1 MSHHPRDSSYA
12 DDPGNQGHQEEQ
24 IQEEGTL
31 LHHAPS
37 PSQDHEVSRAI
48 NRSFTSRYGR
58 KSQPPVWTAPAENQT
73 LQTQYNPLRSSE
85 QSHLARKH
93 QYGHQLM
100 HLLEKVVVRL
110 VWSILLSGAMV
121 GCFKYFENVKVLN
134 DLEKNVFNVL
144 STMIY
149 LTMGLNLAGAF
160 KGMATMLR
168 WKLLARKSHNLIEID
183 LILGI
188 PSLIKVFKLGLS
200 ALGFGKPMVFV
211 SCLLWII
218 LNCVARVSVA
228 FTGLTYSY
236 DSANATGTE
245 LGVVLVSE
253 KSRFWPLGVVEE
265 SPPATGAEFQT
276 AHFFGEYSAMMTD
289 NTVESNDY
297 GQQILH
303 WNEQERSWTY
313 AFREYNP
320 EHQGLVAITN
330 RTISVTATCNAYP
343 IVRGQSGLERDIDI
357 FNTTD
362 GKSMTISDV
371 SVRGPGATVWA
382 NPRADINKEA
392 TWTCY
397 LGPRCAM
404 IAGFQFI
411 DPEHDE
417 KGNGTLFQCAVN
429 VGEVKN
435 AQVPEHEIEDRI
447 AYIAAGSIGLDGYSD
462 DPQQWLY
469 QRYFLGTT
477 FGRRVNGNVTEMA
490 YLVSRFSIGAIATL
504 DMDNPKVKIV
514 GMKPWSGV
522 LFKVYWW
529 MLGTI
534 LGSICGVQLVFGLA
548 AVFISNTV
556 IVKDDSYLATARLL
570 RPLVERLGPSGCALT
585 GKDIA
590 STLRTSMVYGVRIDK
605 TGERHHLDLG
615 EDIQPVRK
623 FPDGWYDGDVGGMVP
638 YTDEVDEEP
647 LLRIDEEPEG
657 DLLV

>member
-1 MSHHPRDSSYA
+1 MSHPPRD
-12 DDPGNQGHQEEQ
+12 D
-24 IQEEGTL
+24 QEEGTL

-37 PSQDHEVSRAI
+37 TSQDHELSSAI
-48 NRSFTSRYGR
+48 NKDFARRYG
-58 KSQPPVWTAPAENQT
+58 KKTQPPVWTAPVENQV
-73 LQTQYNPLRSSE
+73 LQTQYNTLHSSE

-100 HLLEKVVVRL
+100 HLLEKVLVRL
-110 VWSILLSGAMV
+110 VWSIMLSGAML

-168 WKLLARKSHNLIEID
+168 WKLLSRKSHNLIEID

-188 PSLIKVFKLGLS
+188 PSLIKVFKLGLN

-211 SCLLWII
+211 CCILWILI
-218 LNCVARVSVA
+218 NCVARISVA

-236 DSANATGTE
+236 DSAGATGTE

-265 SPPATGAEFQT
+265 NPPATGAEFQT

-289 NTVESNDY
+289 KTVEGDETQ
-297 GQQILH
+297 QQILH
-303 WNEQERSWTY
+303 WDEQERSWTY

-320 EHQGLVAITN
+320 DHQGLVAVTN

-343 IVRGQSGLERDIDI
+343 IVKGQSGLQRNIKI

-362 GKSMTISDV
+362 GKSMVIQDV

-392 TWTCY
+392 TWTCH
-397 LGPRCAM
+397 LGNRCAM
-404 IAGFQFI
+404 LAGFQFI
-411 DPEHDE
+411 DVDHDPNR
-417 KGNGTLFQCAVN
+417 NGTLFQCTVD
-429 VGEVKN
+429 VGKVTN
-435 AQVPEHEIEDRI
+435 AQIPEHEIEDRI

-477 FGRRVNGNVTEMA
+477 FGRQVNGNASEMA
-490 YLVSRFSIGAIATL
+490 YLVSRFSIGTIATM
-504 DMDNPKVKIV
+504 DIDNPKIKIV
-514 GMKPWSGV
+514 GMKPWAGV

-534 LGSICGVQLVFGLA
+534 LGSICGVQLVLGLA

-590 STLRTSMVYGVRIDK
+590 TTLRTSMVYGVRIDK
-605 TGERHHLDLG
+605 AGERHHLDIG

-623 FPDGWYDGDVGGMVP
+623 FPNGWYDGDVGGMVP
-638 YTDEVDEEP
+638 YTDEKQP
-647 LLRIDEEPEG
+647 LLSMIDEEPEG
-657 DLLV
+657 DSLV